1 MSRVNEGEGRS
12 IRSNDVDF
20 EVSSR
25 LLIGL
30 YSARNLEVVT
40 SAFMFVKEDREL
52 AMSEGTV
59 LIVF

>member
-1 MSRVNEGEGRS
+1 MTGEGRS
-12 IRSNDVDF
+12 FRSNDVDF

-30 YSARNLEVVT
+30 CSARKFEVVT
-40 SAFMFVKEDREL
+40 SVFIFVKEDREL

-59 LIVF
+59 LMVF